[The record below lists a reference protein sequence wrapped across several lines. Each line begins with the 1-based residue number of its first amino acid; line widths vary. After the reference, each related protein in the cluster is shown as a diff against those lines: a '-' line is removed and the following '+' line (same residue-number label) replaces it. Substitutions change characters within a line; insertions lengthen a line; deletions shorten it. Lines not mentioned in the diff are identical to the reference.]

1 MFSIKQSHGAVDKN
15 VVYMFFPKKMEF
27 MLSFTNAKEVILVS
41 VTGMLSL
48 TVMLWRRMMVPRI
61 LAETLL
67 STKVTPICRVVWFKK

>member
-27 MLSFTNAKEVILVS
+27 MLSFPNAKEVILVS

-48 TVMLWRRMMVPRI
+48 TVML
-61 LAETLL
+61 
-67 STKVTPICRVVWFKK
+67 